1 MISVALVEDDS
12 EIRETLSLLINSNP
26 EYECYQIYSNAAEA
40 IAGISNELPDVVLMD
55 IGLPGMSGIECTK
68 ILKSK
73 FPNLDIIVLTMHEN
87 DSYIFDSLC
96 AGAIGYLVKESS
108 SSKILDAIQEAM
120 EGGAP
125 MSTQIARKVIGS
137 FELSPSPDLT
147 KREQEVLELLCEGKS
162 YKMIADSL
170 FISTETVRRH
180 LKSIYRKL
188 EVHSKSEAVS
198 KAIKERIVKK

>member
-1 MISVALVEDDS
+1 
-12 EIRETLSLLINSNP
+12 
-26 EYECYQIYSNAAEA
+26 
-40 IAGISNELPDVVLMD
+40 
-55 IGLPGMSGIECTK
+55 
-68 ILKSK
+68 
-73 FPNLDIIVLTMHEN
+73 MHEN
-87 DSYIFDSLC
+87 DNYIFDSLC

-108 SSKILDAIQEAM
+108 PNKIMDAIDEAIK
-120 EGGAP
+120 GGAP

-137 FELSPSPDLT
+137 FKLTPDPNLT

-162 YKMIADSL
+162 YKMIGNDL

-198 KAIKERIVKK
+198 KAIKERLV